1 MLQNCDRKSESYQG
15 SDQFW
20 AFRRVISVAAA
31 MAHVGY
37 SMGGI
42 CDIAEGFKFV
52 GQSFSRKSL
61 SERNI

>member
-1 MLQNCDRKSESYQG
+1 MLQNCDRTSESYQG
-15 SDQFW
+15 SDPIL

-31 MAHVGY
+31 THVGY

-42 CDIAEGFKFV
+42 CDIAKGFKFV